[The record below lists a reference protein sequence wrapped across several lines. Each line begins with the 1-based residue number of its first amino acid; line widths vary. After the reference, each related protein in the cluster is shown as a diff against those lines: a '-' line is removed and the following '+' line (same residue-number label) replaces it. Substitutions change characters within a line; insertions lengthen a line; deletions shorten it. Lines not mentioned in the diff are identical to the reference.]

1 MENTMDLNL
10 STTMQHANHLPQH
23 DFKMRYTE
31 AKLDTQRGLEQMQSA
46 PPVQSQSSSP
56 AESERSQR
64 SPQQST
70 EAAGIEH
77 LAMLCKIKQILPQ
90 IAANAEK
97 AEQLRQVP
105 DENIALLKQLGFHR
119 AFQPKVYG
127 GLEMSLPDFS
137 DCIVTLAGACAG
149 TAWAFSLLCT
159 HSHQIAMF
167 PKQLQDEI
175 WLANPDATASS
186 SIAPFGKVEEVEGG
200 VQLNG
205 DYGWS
210 SGCDHAEYA
219 IVGFNRFDAQG
230 NKIYCFGVIPRQ
242 DYVIHDNWFA
252 GAIKGSGS
260 KQLQIRDLFIPEYRI
275 QKAKDMMEGRSAG
288 FGLYPDSKIYYSPYR
303 PYFASGFSAVSL
315 GIAERMLEAF
325 KEKQKTR
332 IRAYTGANVGAST
345 PMLMRVAESTH
356 QVAAAR
362 AFLEKTWQ
370 DHRAHGEQ
378 HIYPSA
384 ETLAFW
390 RTNQAYAVKMCIEAV
405 DRLFAAAGATSWLD
419 GQEMQRLFRDSH
431 MTGAHAYTDYDVCAQ
446 ILGREL
452 MGLDPDPSMV

>member
-1 MENTMDLNL
+1 MENTTVLNVDQATEVDV
-10 STTMQHANHLPQH
+10 SHYDSIKTT
-23 DFKMRYTE
+23 YTE
-31 AKLDTQRGLEQMQSA
+31 ANVVRTEVSAQTILE
-46 PPVQSQSSSP
+46 
-56 AESERSQR
+56 
-64 SPQQST
+64 
-70 EAAGIEH
+70 
-77 LAMLCKIKQILPQ
+77 KIQAILPT
-90 IAANAEK
+90 IAANAND
-97 AEQLRQVP
+97 AEQLRRVP
-105 DENIALLKQLGFHR
+105 DENINLLKEIGLHR

-127 GLEMSLPDFS
+127 GLEMSLPDFAN
-137 DCIVTLAGACAG
+137 CIVMISGACAG

-159 HSHQIAMF
+159 HSHQMAMF

-186 SIAPFGKVEEVEGG
+186 SIAPFGKVEEVDGG
-200 VQLNG
+200 VKLTG

-219 IVGFNRFDAQG
+219 IVGFNRFDVEG
-230 NKIYCFGVIPRQ
+230 NKIYSFGVIPRA
-242 DYVIHDNWFA
+242 DYEIVDNWFA
-252 GAIKGSGS
+252 GAIKSSGS
-260 KQLQIRDLFIPEYRI
+260 KQLKIRDLFIPEYRI
-275 QKAKDMMEGRSAG
+275 QKAKDMMEGKSAG
-288 FGLYPDSKIYYSPYR
+288 FGLYPESKIFYTPYR
-303 PYFASGFSAVSL
+303 PYFASGFASVSL

-332 IRAYTGANVGAST
+332 IRAYTGASVGAST
-345 PMLMRVAESTH
+345 PALMRLAESTH

-362 AFLEKTWQ
+362 ALLEKTWE
-370 DHRAHGEQ
+370 DHRTHGENKV
-378 HIYPSA
+378 YPTQN
-384 ETLAFW
+384 TLAFW

-452 MGLDPDPSMV
+452 MGLDPDPTMV